1 MCRLIIIV
9 GVLWLP
15 ALPRLLVFALRLL
28 LDILIIQDPLLVCL
42 ILPLLALLCIDYQA
56 VLL

>member
-28 LDILIIQDPLLVCL
+28 LDILIIQDPLLACL
-42 ILPLLALLCIDYQA
+42 
-56 VLL
+56 VLLFLVLLYIDCQTVLL